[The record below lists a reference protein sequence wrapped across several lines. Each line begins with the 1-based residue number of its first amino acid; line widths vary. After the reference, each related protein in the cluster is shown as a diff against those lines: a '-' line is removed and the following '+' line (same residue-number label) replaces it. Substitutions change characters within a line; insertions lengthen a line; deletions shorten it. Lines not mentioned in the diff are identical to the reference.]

1 MKITDILSEDLVLP
15 ALAGR
20 SKGEVI
26 EELAGAVARRYRG
39 KSTAPS
45 SSRRWRIARS

>member
-26 EELAGAVARRYRG
+26 EELAGAV
-39 KSTAPS
+39 TAPS
-45 SSRRWRIARS
+45 SSTRSRIARS